1 MGFHLPKMCL
11 SPEAAAG
18 CWTVF
23 CGWLISPEIFH
34 SHLFANISRHVTG
47 YGTRLV
53 SLEMENEML
62 RAIIMAPPS
71 SCHWLAVCWGV
82 ISPHTSPIFL
92 CPEESWPGK
101 RNLTLAFLASFSR
114 NQNQSSGVV
123 SNYVRCTVKRLWHL
137 VPTRGSGNGQRCWVH
152 QQNHQVQC
160 VEGKAP
166 GSLPFNAF
174 VHPHFTC
181 PKYCLQLTSPA
192 SIWRPAPLTPHPSRQ
207 LVCVNNYSNKSV
219 IGPFWYETVWAPL
232 QHSKPDKCNWASVVH
247 KHHRLFPQQMTQL
260 KPELAAFPPP
270 LHPCRSRP
278 SCNADMSCPS
288 VPHLAAYSS
297 GASTRT
303 VCQFCK
309 ITIISRETL
318 KS

>member
-1 MGFHLPKMCL
+1 MWSCSRMLDCFLWVTYFTRNLSLSPVRKHFQACHRLWHMACQPWNGEWDAESHHYGSSIILSLACCLLRCHLTPHLPYL
-11 SPEAAAG
+11 PVSRGVLAG
-18 CWTVF
+18 ETESYL
-23 CGWLISPEIFH
+23 GL
-34 SHLFANISRHVTG
+34 L
-47 YGTRLV
+47 
-53 SLEMENEML
+53 
-62 RAIIMAPPS
+62 PP
-71 SCHWLAVCWGV
+71 
-82 ISPHTSPIFL
+82 
-92 CPEESWPGK
+92 
-101 RNLTLAFLASFSR
+101 SFSR

-123 SNYVRCTVKRLWHL
+123 SNYVQCTVKRLWHL
-137 VPTRGSGNGQRCWVH
+137 VPTRGSSTGWRCWVH

-192 SIWRPAPLTPHPSRQ
+192 SIWRSAALTPQPSRQ

-219 IGPFWYETVWAPL
+219 IGPLWYETVWDPL
-232 QHSKPDKCNWASVVH
+232 QCSKPDKCSWASVVH
-247 KHHRLFPQQMTQL
+247 KRHCLFPQQMTQL
-260 KPELAAFPPP
+260 RPEQAAFPPP

-309 ITIISRETL
+309 MTIISRETL
-318 KS
+318 KSYSIK

>member
-1 MGFHLPKMCL
+1 MRMLIQNKLKVAQNITLFNFIHKERIWAFIYLKCASRQKL
-11 SPEAAAG
+11 RRAAG
-18 CWTVF
+18 PFSV
-23 CGWLISPEIFH
+23 GDLFH
-34 SHLFANISRHVTG
+34 QKSFTLTCSQTFSRHVTG
-47 YGTRLV
+47 NGTRLV

-101 RNLTLAFLASFSR
+101 RNLTLASFLASFSR

-123 SNYVRCTVKRLWHL
+123 SNYVRYTVKRLWHL
-137 VPTRGSGNGQRCWVH
+137 VPTHGSSTGQRCWVH

-181 PKYCLQLTSPA
+181 PKIPSPTDFSSLHLETGGPDTSAKPPTSVCEQL
-192 SIWRPAPLTPHPSRQ
+192 WQ
-207 LVCVNNYSNKSV
+207 
-219 IGPFWYETVWAPL
+219 
-232 QHSKPDKCNWASVVH
+232 
-247 KHHRLFPQQMTQL
+247 
-260 KPELAAFPPP
+260 
-270 LHPCRSRP
+270 
-278 SCNADMSCPS
+278 
-288 VPHLAAYSS
+288 
-297 GASTRT
+297 
-303 VCQFCK
+303 
-309 ITIISRETL
+309 
-318 KS
+318 